1 MIFCYKIWFRIKK
14 INIENYQIENTINEE
29 IKTTEN
35 EIDVS
40 LEQYINVSQYTQTAV
55 TQSGTMLTTLRI
67 ASEKVDTLMNLVSEL
82 ISVQARLNN
91 FSEQQKDTELET
103 IVENIN
109 KVSRHWEIQHLKCQ
123 WSPLQEIVVRFQRL
137 VRDLSQQLDKE
148 VEFITSGTN
157 TEIDKK

>member
-1 MIFCYKIWFRIKK
+1 
-14 INIENYQIENTINEE
+14 
-29 IKTTEN
+29 
-35 EIDVS
+35 

-109 KVSRHWEIQHLKCQ
+109 KVSRH
-123 WSPLQEIVVRFQRL
+123 
-137 VRDLSQQLDKE
+137 
-148 VEFITSGTN
+148 
-157 TEIDKK
+157 